1 MGESGA
7 DLWIKETSVYQADKV
22 WSCMA
27 SFNYQF
33 DTVLNHLKRVSVR
46 DCLDQVGLGEPVLVI
61 LTEESR
67 PFLCGQHHSLSR
79 RFCTIRNKE
88 RAEHE

>member
-1 MGESGA
+1 
-7 DLWIKETSVYQADKV
+7 
-22 WSCMA
+22 MA

-61 LTEESR
+61 LIEER
-67 PFLCGQHHSLSR
+67 GPILRARHHSLSR
-79 RFCTIRNKE
+79 RFYTIRSKE
-88 RAEHE
+88 RVERE